1 MKRDLHK
8 LVALLAILF
17 LPFAL
22 FAQYVD
28 PAYGIRIDESFEKG
42 IPLTAEDYN
51 AKWHELNVKYF
62 GPEMVVDS
70 EIDVEWSRIPHFYSD
85 FYVYQYATGYAA
97 ASAFA
102 KSILDKEP
110 NAVEKYVG
118 FLKSGGSDYPIEIL
132 KKAGVDMTTSKPLE
146 ATIDRFNEL
155 LDMLEKEI

>member
-1 MKRDLHK
+1 M
-8 LVALLAILF
+8 
-17 LPFAL
+17 FAEFEL
-22 FAQYVD
+22 YTH
-28 PAYGIRIDESFEKG
+28 ESFEKG

-51 AKWHELNVKYF
+51 EKWHELNVKYF
-62 GPEMVVDS
+62 GPDMVVDS

-102 KSILDKEP
+102 KSILDNEP

-132 KKAGVDMTTSKPLE
+132 KKAGVDMTTPKPLE
-146 ATIDRFNEL
+146 STIDRFNEL

>member
-1 MKRDLHK
+1 M
-8 LVALLAILF
+8 A
-17 LPFAL
+17 
-22 FAQYVD
+22 
-28 PAYGIRIDESFEKG
+28 
-42 IPLTAEDYN
+42 LTAKDYN

-62 GPEMVVDS
+62 GEDMIVD
-70 EIDVEWSRIPHFYSD
+70 EDIDVEWSRIPHFFSD

-102 KSILDKEP
+102 KNILDGKE

-132 KKAGVDMTTSKPLE
+132 KKAGVDMTTSMPLQ

-155 LDMLEKEI
+155 LEMLEKEI